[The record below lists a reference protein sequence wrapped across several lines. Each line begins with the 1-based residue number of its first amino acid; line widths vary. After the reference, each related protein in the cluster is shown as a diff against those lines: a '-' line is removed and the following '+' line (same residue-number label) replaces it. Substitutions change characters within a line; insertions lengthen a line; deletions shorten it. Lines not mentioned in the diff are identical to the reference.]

1 MSHAATRWL
10 SEIDPSA
17 ITAGEFRV
25 LFHLCDCHN
34 PSSGCFPSQ
43 EYLRDKTGLS
53 NGGLNNALSGLEA
66 KAIIY
71 REKRWDEA
79 TKKQLS
85 TRYILGFEGIPSPL
99 SGDGAVSTFQGEPS
113 PLFEQSRLHSTGDK
127 PVKGTSNRTSKRVGA
142 SDLFSEEQAP
152 KVDPTEEVLTR
163 FYAIF
168 PKRTDKKYSTP
179 AEIRPRLK
187 AALKKTSAEELIA
200 AAGNYASSPDHKN
213 GEYARKAAY
222 WLRDEEWQKYLTAE
236 INPEKAR
243 LGAIVAKAEA
253 SVRTAIEENEKYDRI
268 QQQRKARGL
277 QQQGL
282 LA

>member
-10 SEIDPSA
+10 AEIDPTE
-17 ITAGEFRV
+17 ITSGEFRV

-53 NGGLNNALSGLEA
+53 NGGLNNALAGLET
-66 KAIIY
+66 KGIIY

-127 PVKGTSNRTSKRVGA
+127 PVKGTSNRTSKRANA

-168 PKRTDKKYSTP
+168 PKRKDGRYSTP
-179 AEIRPRLK
+179 SGIRKHLK
-187 AALKKTSAEELIA
+187 AALKKVSAEELIRA
-200 AAGNYASSPDHKN
+200 AENYAATDHKD

-222 WLRDEEWQKYLTAE
+222 WLRDEEWLNYLTAE
-236 INPEKAR
+236 TNPEKAK
-243 LGAIVAKAEA
+243 LAAIVAKAKADEKK
-253 SVRTAIEENEKYDRI
+253 AIEENEKYDRI